1 MVTCMA
7 MGHVVWV
14 GLGEVTW
21 TCCVVVSSQLEVV
34 RVAGI
39 KAVGNCEVEDG
50 RCDEMVAVGDGG
62 LDGRWGVFP
71 SGGAQVMWEG
81 WVERV

>member
-1 MVTCMA
+1 MSVSCIHSEWAVEYAIVTCMA

-34 RVAGI
+34 RVVHVE
-39 KAVGNCEVEDG
+39 AVGGHETEDSE
-50 RCDEMVAVGDGG
+50 RDETITVGNGCPDG
-62 LDGRWGVFP
+62 
-71 SGGAQVMWEG
+71 
-81 WVERV
+81 